1 MKEYPLLLVI
11 LLGLPFLSP
20 GEAQAAPL
28 EVATFS
34 VDITPPSGRPVGLGF
49 IPVLTTVEHP
59 LLARGLVLDD
69 GHQRVVL
76 CTLDWMEVHNESYDF
91 LREVIAEAAGIPP
104 SRVFVHCL
112 HQHSAPAIS
121 MAAQRLQLD
130 RNDPRRVA
138 TAGYLSE
145 TARGIA
151 AAVRDAL
158 GHGQAVTH
166 LASGK
171 AGVQRVASSRRLEN
185 EDGSIQGRSSSTRG
199 SPGLRELPEG
209 RIDPDVRTV
218 ALFHR
223 RQAIVYLHY
232 YATHPMSYYGD
243 GRTSYDIPGIIRNNL
258 EEKTAAF
265 HLYFTGCGGDV
276 AMGKYND
283 GSPEARRQLTS
294 RLQEGIEQSMAR
306 LQRVRLGAEEYRWS
320 VVPLVLNRRTDAAFG
335 RAANEKI
342 LADATADHSSRLKA
356 AITLAWLDRS
366 EAGIPVE
373 ISCLSIAHV
382 QLLHLPGEPFVQ
394 YQLAAQQM
402 YPGRFICV
410 AGYGDCGMGYIGGD
424 RIFTDRGGYEQTY
437 SFSGPSEQRM
447 LEKIR
452 QALRNE

>member
-1 MKEYPLLLVI
+1 MKKCSLLFII
-11 LLGLPFLSP
+11 LPGLCLLSP
-20 GEAQAAPL
+20 GEAPAARL

-34 VDITPPSGRPVGLGF
+34 VDITPPLGRPVGLGF
-49 IPVLTTVEHP
+49 IPVLTTAEHP
-59 LLARGLVLDD
+59 LLARGLVLDG

-76 CTLDWMEVHNESYDF
+76 CTLDWMEVHNESYEF
-91 LREVIAEAAGIPP
+91 LRGVIAEAAAVSPA
-104 SRVFVHCL
+104 RVFVHCL

-121 MAAQRLQLD
+121 TAAQRLQLD
-130 RNDPRRVA
+130 KNDPRRVA
-138 TAGYLSE
+138 TAEYLSE
-145 TARGIA
+145 TARRIA

-158 GHGQAVTH
+158 GHRQAVTH
-166 LASGK
+166 IASGK
-171 AGVQRVASSRRLEN
+171 SRVQRVASSRRLEK
-185 EDGSIQGRSSSTRG
+185 EDGSIQGRSSSTKG
-199 SPGLRELPEG
+199 SPELRELPEG

-218 ALFHR
+218 AFCR
-223 RQAIVYLHY
+223 RQQAIVYLHY
-232 YATHPMSYYGD
+232 YATHPMSFYGD
-243 GRTSYDIPGIIRNNL
+243 GRASYDIPGMIRKNL
-258 EEKTAAF
+258 EEKTGVF

-283 GSPEARRQLTS
+283 GSLEAREQLTS
-294 RLQEGIEQSMAR
+294 RLQQGIEQSMAR
-306 LQRVRLGAEEYRWS
+306 LQPVRLGAGGYQWS
-320 VVPLVLNRRTDAAFG
+320 VVPLTLNRRTDAAFG

-342 LADATADHSSRLKA
+342 LADATADQSKRLKA

-402 YPGRFICV
+402 DPGRFICV

-437 SFSGPSEQRM
+437 SFSGPSEHQM
-447 LEKIR
+447 LDKIR
-452 QALRNE
+452 QALRKE